1 MGTRAYVD
9 WIATLTVLVA
19 VMIGAGF
26 TLLQM
31 KTMRQELQIT
41 RQERDAH
48 PIPDRGRR
56 VLRSLAV
63 VSLVYGVLGVAFF
76 VGWRQGGV
84 SGGAL
89 AAVALVSLAV
99 LVAAALAIKSAW
111 VSRR

>member
-1 MGTRAYVD
+1 MGTIAYVD

-19 VMIGAGF
+19 LVIGASF

-31 KTMRQELQIT
+31 KTMRQELQIA

-48 PIPDRGRR
+48 PIPDRGRQ
-56 VLRSLAV
+56 VVRSLAV
-63 VSLVYGVLGVAFF
+63 VSLGYGVLGVAFF
-76 VGWRQGGV
+76 LGWRQGGV

-89 AAVALVSLAV
+89 AVVALASLAV
-99 LVAAALAIKSAW
+99 LVVAALAIKSAW